1 MKMIG
6 RLRRKNGFTLVE
18 LVVVVAI
25 IGVLAGL
32 LIPTMYNVVIN
43 SQIASANHLAKTI
56 RDRTAEFLT
65 KLDTQMDTHVGG
77 AETVVIKVDNG
88 VWTLTGGSSEDW
100 IDKVNHWNTLPQ
112 VTTPD
117 ADSKRDTELL
127 SYLAVVTQGM
137 GTAYIELHV
146 EYSHVIGVVLI
157 QGASQP
163 AYVMPSLQDMRDG
176 VFDFDGSDKAG
187 RLGDGTVLGTS
198 PILSFP

>member
-1 MKMIG
+1 MIG

-146 EYSHVIGVVLI
+146 EYSHVIGVALI
-157 QGASQP
+157 QGASLP

-187 RLGDGTVLGTS
+187 RLDDGTVLGSS

>member
-1 MKMIG
+1 MSLGIEDIEKIIKDNDVEFIRLQFTDMLGHMK
-6 RLRRKNGFTLVE
+6 N
-18 LVVVVAI
+18 VA
-25 IGVLAGL
+25 V
-32 LIPTMYNVVIN
+32 PK
-43 SQIASANHLAKTI
+43 SQLENALNNKITF
-56 RDRTAEFLT
+56 D
-65 KLDTQMDTHVGG
+65 
-77 AETVVIKVDNG
+77 
-88 VWTLTGGSSEDW
+88 
-100 IDKVNHWNTLPQ
+100 
-112 VTTPD
+112 
-117 ADSKRDTELL
+117 
-127 SYLAVVTQGM
+127 GM

>member
-18 LVVVVAI
+18 LVAVVAI

-43 SQIASANHLAKTI
+43 SHIASANQLAKTI

-117 ADSKRDTELL
+117 AGSKRDTELL

-146 EYSHVIGVVLI
+146 EYSHVIGVALI
-157 QGASQP
+157 QGATQP

>member
-1 MKMIG
+1 MIG

-18 LVVVVAI
+18 LVAVVAI

-117 ADSKRDTELL
+117 AGSKRDTELL

-187 RLGDGTVLGTS
+187 RLDDGTVLGSS

>member
-1 MKMIG
+1 MIG

-18 LVVVVAI
+18 LVAVVAI

-88 VWTLTGGSSEDW
+88 VWTLTGGSSDDW

-117 ADSKRDTELL
+117 AGSKRDTELL

-157 QGASQP
+157 QGATQP

-187 RLGDGTVLGTS
+187 RLSDGTVLGTS

>member
-1 MKMIG
+1 
-6 RLRRKNGFTLVE
+6 
-18 LVVVVAI
+18 
-25 IGVLAGL
+25 
-32 LIPTMYNVVIN
+32 MYNVVIN
-43 SQIASANHLAKTI
+43 SQIASSNHLAKTI

-117 ADSKRDTELL
+117 AGSNHDTELL
-127 SYLAVVTQGM
+127 SYLAVVTQEM